1 VPNIS
6 RTAAAAPRPGVDH
19 GGVSLMVAAC
29 EDPNDVTPI
38 INATIEW
45 IDRLTG

>member
-1 VPNIS
+1 MAES
-6 RTAAAAPRPGVDH
+6 
-19 GGVSLMVAAC
+19 SLMVAC
-29 EDPNDVTPI
+29 EDPHDVTPI